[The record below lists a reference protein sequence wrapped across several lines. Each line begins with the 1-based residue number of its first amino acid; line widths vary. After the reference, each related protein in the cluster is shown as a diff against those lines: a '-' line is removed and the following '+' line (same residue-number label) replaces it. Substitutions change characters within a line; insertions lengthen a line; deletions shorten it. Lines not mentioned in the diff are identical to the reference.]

1 MTSELVLVGLL
12 AAVASGDEEARP
24 GSASLLAVI
33 QLGRLEV
40 ETPDHVVLRYDLAG
54 GGNRGFAAL
63 VDVIAAA
70 LLVAGSL
77 SVWAF
82 LSSILPRGSLRGLE
96 GVFVMLTVLLG
107 WSYFIVLEWLW
118 NGQTLGKRLFGLRVI
133 SADGSPA
140 GFIAVL
146 VRNLARVVDFLPAVY
161 GLGLLAI
168 VLSSRSQRLGDLAAG
183 TFVVR
188 APRPRLDFL
197 VLRTAPRLAPGAV
210 ADVRALPGEVQRLVR
225 EYVAREGTLSE
236 EHRRR
241 VAAGIAQAIRSR
253 SPDASEADDVELVRS
268 VARALRA
275 GGER

>member
-107 WSYFIVLEWLW
+107 WSYF
-118 NGQTLGKRLFGLRVI
+118 
-133 SADGSPA
+133 
-140 GFIAVL
+140 
-146 VRNLARVVDFLPAVY
+146 
-161 GLGLLAI
+161 
-168 VLSSRSQRLGDLAAG
+168 
-183 TFVVR
+183 
-188 APRPRLDFL
+188 
-197 VLRTAPRLAPGAV
+197 
-210 ADVRALPGEVQRLVR
+210 
-225 EYVAREGTLSE
+225 
-236 EHRRR
+236 
-241 VAAGIAQAIRSR
+241 
-253 SPDASEADDVELVRS
+253 
-268 VARALRA
+268 
-275 GGER
+275 